1 MCRSQSV
8 TRANEMLHAR
18 HLELGKKERKKKTA
32 FLVHIRIWEIPKIHH
47 LLENRVALC
56 GTAVI
61 KFWEFC

>member
-1 MCRSQSV
+1 
-8 TRANEMLHAR
+8 MLHAR
-18 HLELGKKERKKKTA
+18 HLELGKKRERKKKTA

-56 GTAVI
+56 ATAVI